1 MIYASLE
8 VVGVK
13 EAIRELQR
21 VDKSARR
28 QLTKDYRRITDP
40 VIDDAVRKLPSGKPP
55 ISGWGRNWKT
65 KSGQQMLPW
74 DTSIGANLMKAK
86 VSGKKPREW
95 AGNMTNLATFI
106 ISWSGAINTVYDM
119 AGRKSRGNSVSGRNM
134 IAGLEAKKGK
144 ASRVLWPAYEANRDQ
159 VEKQMRLVLEDVM
172 QQVNRNLVV
181 R

>member
-28 QLTKDYRRITDP
+28 QLTKDYRRITEP
-40 VIDDAVRKLPSGKPP
+40 VISDAKSMLPLGTP
-55 ISGWGRNWKT
+55 ISGWGRSWTT
-65 KSGQQMLPW
+65 KSGRQMLPW
-74 DTSIGANLMKAK
+74 DSAIADDYIKAK

-95 AGNMTNLATFI
+95 AGYMSNLATFI
-106 ISWSGAINTVYDM
+106 VSWSGAINTVYDI
-119 AGRKSRGNSVSGRNM
+119 AGRKSRGATPSGRNM
-134 IAGLEAKKGK
+134 IAGLESKKGK

-159 VEKQMRLVLEDVM
+159 VEKQMRLLLEDVM
-172 QQVNRNLVV
+172 RQVNRNLVL

>member
-1 MIYASLE
+1 MIYASFE

-28 QLTKDYRRITDP
+28 QLTKDYRRVTQP
-40 VIDDAVRKLPSGKPP
+40 VISDAKSMLPLGTP
-55 ISGWGRNWKT
+55 ISGWGRSWTT
-65 KSGQQMLPW
+65 KSGRQMLPW
-74 DTSIGANLMKAK
+74 DSAIADDYIKAK
-86 VSGKKPREW
+86 ISGKKPREW
-95 AGNMTNLATFI
+95 GGYMSNLATFI
-106 ISWSGAINTVYDM
+106 VSWSGAINTVYDI
-119 AGRKSRGNSVSGRNM
+119 AGRKSRGETVSGRNM

-159 VEKQMRLVLEDVM
+159 VEKQIRLLLEDVM